1 MQAFRIEQDGI
12 HNFRLVM
19 KELLNV
25 LHHNSSS
32 TEEPYIPFL
41 KSGTNTLE
49 TIKNIGINSEELQRE
64 F

>member
-41 KSGTNTLE
+41 KSGTIEVTHL
-49 TIKNIGINSEELQRE
+49 KL
-64 F
+64 